1 MKDTSKFKLP
11 RFNLEVAS
19 TPNCNMA
26 CTYCFEGEELKSKSK
41 QTLENLDLIMD
52 KINDLLNSSEFCK
65 KYSGI
70 TVNFWGGEPTINY
83 EWNKKLIDKIREE
96 HYIFK
101 GLVDFFIY
109 TNGFDY
115 LKVKKHIDLFSKEEL
130 QYNRLRIQ
138 ISYDGIGNNPTE
150 RVDHKGKETS
160 ARVRNNIITLALI
173 YPELSIKTKATIQP
187 QDIPYIKTV
196 WLDYME
202 LFKTIFDNQMR
213 NPLWNDK
220 EKIEIFKKNP
230 SKTEIS
236 FSPTINY
243 LDDFDTSPEYLEE
256 IQKAF
261 EEIARYELAF
271 YKKYHRHLFSWF
283 GGKTITEL
291 NNKRSTNCSAGVNIL
306 LLDVEGNASVCH
318 GTLYSPLKEEFK
330 KFTNTNIKDTKFV
343 DKFFQTRNE
352 LEKSLTR
359 MDPSCK
365 NCEATVCY
373 KCPIINVEQEHK
385 NQSLLAS
392 EDSKDSKDLNY
403 ISENF
408 QKRDP
413 RHCGIYKTFG
423 PIDKALY
430 ALKEEIKWQTN

>member
-1 MKDTSKFKLP
+1 MRNTSKLKLP

-41 QTLENLDLIMD
+41 QTLENIDSIMER
-52 KINDLLNSSEFCK
+52 INDLLNSSEFNK
-65 KYSGI
+65 IYSGI
-70 TVNFWGGEPTINY
+70 TLNFWGGEPTINY
-83 EWNKKLIDKIREE
+83 EWNKTLIDRIRGES
-96 HYIFK
+96 YIFK

-109 TNGFDY
+109 SNGYDY

-130 QYNRLRIQ
+130 QYNILRIQ

-150 RVDHKGKETS
+150 RVDHKGKETNT
-160 ARVRNNIITLALI
+160 RVRNNIITLALV
-173 YPELSIKTKATIQP
+173 YPELSLKTKATIQP

-196 WLDYME
+196 WLDYYE
-202 LFKTIFDNQMR
+202 LFKTIFTNQMR
-213 NPLWNDK
+213 NPLWSEE
-220 EKIEIFKKNP
+220 EKINIFKKNP
-230 SKTEIS
+230 PKTEIA

-243 LDDFDTSPEYLEE
+243 LDDFDTTPEYLNE

-261 EEIARYELAF
+261 EEIAGYELAF

-283 GGKTITEL
+283 GGKSITEL
-291 NNKRSTNCSAGVNIL
+291 NSKRSTNCSAGVNIL

-318 GTLYSPLKEEFK
+318 GALYSPLKEEFK
-330 KFTNTNIKDTKFV
+330 KFTNTNIKDTEFV
-343 DKFFQTRNE
+343 NKFFKTRKE
-352 LEKSLTR
+352 LESSLNR
-359 MDPSCK
+359 MDNSCI

-373 KCPIINVEQEHK
+373 KCPIINVEQ
-385 NQSLLAS
+385 STRPAS
-392 EDSKDSKDLNY
+392 TNLNY

-430 ALKEEIKWQTN
+430 ALKEEIKWQIN